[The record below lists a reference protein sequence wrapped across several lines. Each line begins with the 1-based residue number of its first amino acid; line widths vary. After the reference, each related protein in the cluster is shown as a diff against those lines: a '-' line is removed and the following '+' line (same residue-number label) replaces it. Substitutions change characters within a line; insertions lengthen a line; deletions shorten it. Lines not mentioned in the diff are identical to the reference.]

1 MKPKLIAFTS
11 AFALIAALVL
21 FSCQK
26 SNQQSIEDNREELL
40 FKNESKKKMSD
51 FVIGGNIEKVT
62 RIGYDNSVLSSVK
75 SSPEWKA
82 LTAKNNILV
91 KDIKRSYLYSGGISL
106 VTIPLAADRGSN
118 QYLNVYIQGEK
129 FLITKLTETK
139 QESGLT
145 TYKIL
150 SSSDELF
157 YQFDL
162 NDKNQIG
169 NWKFVKDLPK
179 IFAREAV
186 LVPEEPGGGG
196 CSSKPFYECMNC
208 LIVGVCGSDWLC
220 TIACGLA
227 IPSCLGGAAAVCLL
241 A

>member
-11 AFALIAALVL
+11 AFALIAVLVL

-26 SNQQSIEDNREELL
+26 SNQQAIEDNREELL

-75 SSPEWKA
+75 SSPEWQA
-82 LTAKNNILV
+82 LAAKNNIIV

-106 VTIPLAADRGSN
+106 VTMSLAPEGGSN
-118 QYLNVYIQGEK
+118 QYLNIYIQGEK
-129 FLITKLTETK
+129 YLITKLTETRQK
-139 QESGLT
+139 NGLT

-179 IFAREAV
+179 VFAREAV
-186 LVPEEPGGGG
+186 LVPEEPGGG

-208 LIVGVCGSDWLC
+208 LIIGVCGSDWVC

-227 IPSCLGGAAAVCLL
+227 IPSCLGGAAAVCIL